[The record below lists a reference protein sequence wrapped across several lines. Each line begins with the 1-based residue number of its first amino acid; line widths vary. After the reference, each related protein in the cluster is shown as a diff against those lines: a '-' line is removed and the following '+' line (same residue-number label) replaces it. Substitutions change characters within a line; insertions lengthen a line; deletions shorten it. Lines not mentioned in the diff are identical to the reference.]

1 MSCKEGV
8 YKQSKT
14 MLKTLPGNVKGYEWK
29 GREGAFAQER
39 ERERESVCVCV
50 CICVCMCV
58 CSKDRE
64 RQEENVTCRCNLFI
78 T

>member
-50 CICVCMCV
+50 CICVCVCV
-58 CSKDRE
+58 C
-64 RQEENVTCRCNLFI
+64 V
-78 T
+78 